1 MKLFD
6 CLSIA
11 WDEFKKS
18 LKIILLFFIILIMI
32 DSIIIST
39 LSFSSAVGAAISEEI
54 DNLYSCNDVSL
65 KYTGVSEEDMR
76 FLKSLN
82 VKCVTGNN
90 IAMNRIVQN
99 SSVSVGSISSED
111 FKPVVAILPMYVSQS
126 PESNPE
132 SLTIEDMIISGRS
145 WNDSDNTVNSD
156 GTFYFWASSE
166 FAETFGIDVGG
177 EAEFQTPLSD
187 KIIKLKLAGIYDYD
201 LMEMT
206 VLDDIDSAGEFVY
219 DYVMPVGVGYSL
231 LENSNYTKRCS
242 GSIYLNAPSD
252 ILSVK
257 SQILNY
263 GINILG
269 IETLED
275 LMGSLVL
282 ITNTFISIAVILMAT
297 VTLIIYEMTSM
308 ILSSRKSFMG
318 ILCAIG
324 ADDRILTLIFG
335 GIIEIV
341 ILVSIIIS
349 NIFSVLLNQYIS
361 TVVCDLFGFENL
373 HVTFDPLSPV
383 ITFIL
388 SNLFMLIP
396 IFLMNRKIK
405 KQDTVSIISSKE

>member
-6 CLSIA
+6 WLSIA

-32 DSIIIST
+32 DSIIISM
-39 LSFSSAVGAAISEEI
+39 LSFSSAIGDAISDEI
-54 DNLYSCNDVSL
+54 DNLYGSDDVAL
-65 KYTGVSEEDMR
+65 KYMGVSEEDIS

-82 VKCVTGNN
+82 VKCVTGSNM
-90 IAMNRIVQN
+90 AMNRIVKN
-99 SSVSVGSISSED
+99 SSVSAGGMSSGD
-111 FKPVVAILPMYVSQS
+111 FKPIVAILPMYVSQS
-126 PESNPE
+126 PEKNPDG
-132 SLTIEDMIISGRS
+132 LTIEDMIIDGRA
-145 WNDSDNTVNSD
+145 WNDSDNTADSN
-156 GTFYFWASSE
+156 GTFCFWASSE
-166 FAETFGIDVGG
+166 FAETFGLDIGS
-177 EAEFQTPLSD
+177 EAEFKTPLSD

-201 LMEMT
+201 LVSMT
-206 VLDDIDSAGEFVY
+206 FLEDTDSTDEFAY
-219 DYVMPVGVGYSL
+219 DYIMPVGVGYSL
-231 LENSNYTKRCS
+231 LENSEYTKRCS
-242 GSIYLNAPSD
+242 GSVYLNAPSD
-252 ILSVK
+252 ILAVK

-263 GINILG
+263 GINISG

-318 ILCAIG
+318 VLCAIG
-324 ADDRILTLIFG
+324 ADDRMLTVIFG

-341 ILVSIIIS
+341 IFVSIIIS
-349 NIFSVLLNQYIS
+349 SVFSVLLNQYIS

-373 HVTFDPLSPV
+373 HVTFAPLSPV
-383 ITFIL
+383 MAFVL

-405 KQDTVSIISSKE
+405 KQDTVSIITSKE